1 MLVSFSWASVMR
13 LPMRWLAFLLCTA
26 LPAATLA
33 EDAALLRYE
42 GADRAQRSL
51 AAARK
56 EGSLTLYT
64 SFAEK
69 DLPPLL
75 GAFEK
80 RTGLKVKVWRSASEK
95 VLQRTV
101 TEASAGRHDF
111 DAVHTS
117 ALEMEALYREKIL
130 QPVAPAHGVELLAG
144 ALRPHRAWT
153 ATYLSFW
160 VQAYNTNVVKKE
172 DLPKTYHDLL
182 DPKWKGKPG
191 IEALVPECYAT
202 VAMDSGEEKGIRFFR
217 ALVARNG

>member
-1 MLVSFSWASVMR
+1 MLVSFSWGSVMR

-33 EDAALLRYE
+33 LLRYE
-42 GADRAQRSL
+42 GADRAERSL

-80 RTGLKVKVWRSASEK
+80 RTGIKVKVWRSASEK

-101 TEASAGRHDF
+101 TEVSAGRHDV
-111 DAVHTS
+111 DAIHTS

-130 QPVAPAHGVELLAG
+130 EPVAPPHGAQLL
-144 ALRPHRAWT
+144 
-153 ATYLSFW
+153 
-160 VQAYNTNVVKKE
+160 E
-172 DLPKTYHDLL
+172 
-182 DPKWKGKPG
+182 
-191 IEALVPECYAT
+191 
-202 VAMDSGEEKGIRFFR
+202 
-217 ALVARNG
+217 

>member
-1 MLVSFSWASVMR
+1 MR

-42 GADRAQRSL
+42 GADRAERSL

-80 RTGLKVKVWRSASEK
+80 RTGIKVKVWRSASEN
-95 VLQRTV
+95 R
-101 TEASAGRHDF
+101 S
-111 DAVHTS
+111 
-117 ALEMEALYREKIL
+117 
-130 QPVAPAHGVELLAG
+130 
-144 ALRPHRAWT
+144 
-153 ATYLSFW
+153 
-160 VQAYNTNVVKKE
+160 
-172 DLPKTYHDLL
+172 
-182 DPKWKGKPG
+182 
-191 IEALVPECYAT
+191 
-202 VAMDSGEEKGIRFFR
+202 
-217 ALVARNG
+217 